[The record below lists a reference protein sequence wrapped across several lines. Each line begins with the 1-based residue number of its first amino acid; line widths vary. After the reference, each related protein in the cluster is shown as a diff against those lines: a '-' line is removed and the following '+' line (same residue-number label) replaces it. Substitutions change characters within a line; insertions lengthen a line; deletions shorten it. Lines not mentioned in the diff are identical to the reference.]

1 MPRARPPKSRATKLR
16 GTRARPAAHSGTSQ
30 STAQRALWSLRRR
43 RVLRSL
49 VARTQKIPWSA
60 NLVDVL
66 IEELY
71 VEDEFR
77 ALLGDPEVLP
87 RRRYPQAI
95 ALALALRHSWRP
107 DDLACILG
115 RLGFRTKLT
124 S

>member
-1 MPRARPPKSRATKLR
+1 MPRARPPKSRATKVSR
-16 GTRARPAAHSGTSQ
+16 GTHARRAAHSGTSQ

-71 VEDEFR
+71 VEEDLH
-77 ALLGDPEVLP
+77 ALLGDPEACHVAAI
-87 RRRYPQAI
+87 RRRS
-95 ALALALRHSWRP
+95 H
-107 DDLACILG
+107 
-115 RLGFRTKLT
+115 
-124 S
+124 